1 MARRPVVLG
10 WPISLALRG
19 ISGMASVGGGAS
31 LVALAGA
38 GAIVGAVSATA
49 ALTTVAP
56 WISSQASSA
65 ATQTIPATE
74 TASAGAGAGDILS
87 MTDMIGGLLTFL
99 DMNAEL
105 VTITEKRR
113 IAVVSVPGRES
124 DFLQDLGG
132 HTVRYAVRGRF
143 FDTDPQYLTH
153 RGIMQTLMKTFIGSA
168 AVGSTQMLRL
178 LMRTASPVPFISEHE
193 ITFAIITDFR
203 FSQVGGEPNWVNYE
217 MALMEYGRI
226 PYLAKLALLG
236 ASNLSR
242 TAG

>member
-19 ISGMASVGGGAS
+19 ISGLRAAGGTS
-31 LVALAGA
+31 LVAAAG
-38 GAIVGAVSATA
+38 VATA
-49 ALTTVAP
+49 VIAAAP
-56 WISSQASSA
+56 WISAAASSP
-65 ATQTIPATE
+65 ATQTIPITE
-74 TASAGAGAGDILS
+74 TASAGAGTGDILS

-124 DFLQDLGG
+124 DFLQGLGG
-132 HTVRYAVRGRF
+132 HSVRYAVRGRF

-153 RGIMQTLMKTFIGSA
+153 RGIMQTLLKTVIGSA

-178 LMRTASPVPFISEHE
+178 LMRTDSPVPFISEHE

-226 PYLAKLALLG
+226 PYLAKMALLG

-242 TAG
+242 TVG